1 MFEKG
6 ILRGHVKP
14 EPRLDRPS
22 FRCNS
27 NFPLNLSA
35 YFNDANTVQTFAPQT
50 DSYPLVVV
58 FCCVIMKLSYR
69 VNVNFYSQLV
79 KLPQSAR
86 DMSIEV
92 PGEGKEDGGS
102 SLDIQERLLS
112 KCALFVCN
120 KWDTVPEKDVQP
132 VKNEV
137 IEKLKRVWPGVDPD
151 SQIIYMST
159 TKANKA
165 QSLGVISKEFSS
177 LMEGLRSLVLQSIEA
192 KLELHWE

>member
-1 MFEKG
+1 
-6 ILRGHVKP
+6 
-14 EPRLDRPS
+14 
-22 FRCNS
+22 
-27 NFPLNLSA
+27 
-35 YFNDANTVQTFAPQT
+35 
-50 DSYPLVVV
+50 
-58 FCCVIMKLSYR
+58 
-69 VNVNFYSQLV
+69 
-79 KLPQSAR
+79 
-86 DMSIEV
+86 MSIGV

-120 KWDTVPEKDVQP
+120 KWDSVPEKDVRP

-159 TKANKA
+159 KKASDA
-165 QSLGVISKEFSS
+165 QRIGVISKEFSS
-177 LMEGLRSLVLQSIEA
+177 LIEGLRSLVLQSIEA

>member
-1 MFEKG
+1 
-6 ILRGHVKP
+6 
-14 EPRLDRPS
+14 
-22 FRCNS
+22 
-27 NFPLNLSA
+27 
-35 YFNDANTVQTFAPQT
+35 
-50 DSYPLVVV
+50 
-58 FCCVIMKLSYR
+58 MKLIYR
-69 VNVNFYSQLV
+69 VNVNFSQLV
-79 KLPQSAR
+79 KLLQSAR
-86 DMSIEV
+86 DVSIEV

-120 KWDTVPEKDVQP
+120 KWDSVPEKDVP
-132 VKNEV
+132 IVKNEV

-159 TKANKA
+159 TKASDA
-165 QSLGVISKEFSS
+165 QSLGVVSKEFSS